1 MISEH
6 LKEHEILGIK
16 GNTDSRYVNITGDTM
31 TGPLIVQ
38 GAITGTSL
46 TDGTATLSSGN
57 LTGMGNITGDDVDLS
72 LGTGN
77 ITTSGLA
84 TVDDILLPNGGTV
97 GTATYKWLFD
107 ETNGDITTDGNVGIG
122 TTSPLYKLDV
132 NDEIR
137 NSAGDL
143 KIQADAQGNVVLF
156 GDTDV
161 GNDEEGK
168 SLVIHRR
175 AAEGDASIN
184 IGISAYK
191 TFLINYA
198 GGSMGFNAGSDKL
211 RLQYSANS
219 DVQMFDLAAEGE
231 TQELEIYG
239 YRTGDAKRS
248 LQIGVGVDAAD
259 TASFDGVS
267 NYYFDGNV
275 GIGVIDPE
283 TLTEWSS
290 TVPYLTLHN
299 TTEEDTDY
307 GRESRIIAKGEQ
319 SGTEETTLGY
329 MEFAHDGTGDDQKGI
344 FTLKLN
350 DGTDGDTPTAVM
362 TALANGNVGIGISAP
377 EELLHLVRSN
387 TYTRF
392 MVDSYD
398 DGAGYPIFR
407 MRKSK
412 SDTIGTKAETIDGDV
427 LGAISMMGVDS
438 GGNFDVGFEMRAV
451 QNGSSNTKVPT
462 DMYFESYSSTGLN
475 TNQFVLHNNNNVGI
489 GVSDPDT
496 KVEIYKAGTQL
507 KLSYD
512 ATNYIT
518 LATQSDGDLTIDSN
532 KASYDLDFGDGNLIT
547 TGIGNFGS
555 LVTPYT
561 KTVSISPAGG
571 DYTTIQAALTANTAG
586 GELFIVYPGTYTNDT
601 INFTA
606 NNQCVVGAGL
616 TPQQVVTAAD
626 AVICN
631 FGAFTG
637 CRIQNIKMTVT
648 AATSAIDTVIGST
661 GEIRLRDCHVAMTNS
676 NVTTSDQPSCIEVT
690 GAGTVIMNRGTIDYN
705 NDVDDTDGATAIK
718 RAVTLGTG
726 AEVELRRMTADI
738 DGSNQSLAMAM
749 FYGTS
754 TGIGIFERSCV
765 RIDDLGTT
773 IAAGMYFTGSGTSE
787 LYGNDVHV
795 TVGSGTGYG
804 AIIVGTVDIRSMLN
818 HYHIIDTGGTSYS
831 FSVGATASLVTQLDD
846 IIADDGVTG
855 KAANITYCHS
865 ASDGN
870 FDLSGALTVG
880 GVVTGDLSGGTAY
893 EGTAVASTGEGGA
906 SKYLREDGD
915 GTCSWQ
921 TPAGSGD
928 LLANGTVP
936 LTADWDA
943 GNSLYDITAVEFK
956 GALKGNADT
965 VTNATLTTAL
975 TVNTGTLTLTAD
987 AGNDSVLTIGGGA
1000 VSVSGSNTGDNTV
1013 CTSGDATTA
1022 ETLKTARDIYGNS
1035 FNGSADITA
1044 IIASTYGGTG
1054 NGFTKFTGATTAEKS
1069 YALPDA
1075 NATLL
1080 YSGGD
1085 AGTPSALVGTN
1096 ISGTGANFTA
1106 GTVSTIT
1113 GLAPDTQNTYART
1126 QYLIPYA
1133 SSTTAFGEIAIGTD
1147 GQVLTSGGAGVA
1159 PSFEDAAGGS
1169 TATREEVNSLLN
1181 AYRIAV
1187 NGSLVK
1193 FNLMDGIM
1201 DEFEDES
1208 GVDTG
1213 TSTNEDYDSSND
1225 LYSPATAETKSISQE
1240 TSNDYVQQ
1248 GDVSGQERR
1257 NSQSFTLSAEKT
1269 IDAVGIELDANS
1281 GSPSGDVTIRIETDS
1296 SSVPSGTLA
1305 NVNATKAVTVTA
1317 SQWNKFSF
1325 DTPFSL
1331 SSGTY
1336 WIVFTCADQSNNAY
1350 WTWKTSTSS
1359 LYAGGNMAYST
1370 DGGSSWTALETYDQ
1384 TFRVYTDEPGNMT
1397 LVSNS
1402 TEAEANPDTVRIVV
1416 FEEDVDAITENTDL
1430 KAYASRDN
1438 GGNWV
1443 QATLTDEGDYESGQR
1458 LLTGEADVSG
1468 QASDKTVKW
1477 KVETL
1482 NEKDCKIHGIGYLL
1496 K

>member
-16 GNTDSRYVNITGDTM
+16 GNTDSRYVNISGDTM

-107 ETNGDITTDGNVGIG
+107 ETNGDITATGNVGIG
-122 TTSPLYKLDV
+122 TTSPEYILDINGGT
-132 NDEIR
+132 NDNDSTIR
-137 NSAGDL
+137 IGNSDDTTILWIAGTRGAYGYNRSANL
-143 KIQADAQGNVVLF
+143 FTLQAGV
-156 GDTDV
+156 
-161 GNDEEGK
+161 GK
-168 SLVIHRR
+168 SLTFNT
-175 AAEGDASIN
+175 GAS
-184 IGISAYK
+184 
-191 TFLINYA
+191 TFGNNERMRIT
-198 GGSMGFNAGSDKL
+198 S
-211 RLQYSANS
+211 
-219 DVQMFDLAAEGE
+219 
-231 TQELEIYG
+231 
-239 YRTGDAKRS
+239 
-248 LQIGVGVDAAD
+248 
-259 TASFDGVS
+259 
-267 NYYFDGNV
+267 DGNV
-275 GIGVIDPE
+275 GIGETDPE

-329 MEFAHDGTGDDQKGI
+329 LEFAHDGTGDDQKGIFTLALNDGTDGDTPTAVMTVDSAGNVGIGTTAPGANLEVGGSANEKLRLVDTNSDGNPFLSFYQSTAERARIQYLDSGDQMYFYSQKKFSFRPQNVEAMVIDDGGNVGIGDTSPSTLTEWSSTVPYLTLHNTTEEDTDYGRESRIIAKGEQSGTEETTLGYLEFAHDGTGDDEKGI

-350 DGTDGDTPTAVM
+350 DGTDGDTPTSVVTVDSA
-362 TALANGNVGIGISAP
+362 GNVGIGTTGPGAP
-377 EELLHLVRSN
+377 LHINSTSGESIALLILE
-387 TYTRF
+387 
-392 MVDSYD
+392 
-398 DGAGYPIFR
+398 
-407 MRKSK
+407 
-412 SDTIGTKAETIDGDV
+412 SDV
-427 LGAISMMGVDS
+427 S
-438 GGNFDVGFEMRAV
+438 GGGYNEIQSKVVG
-451 QNGSSNTKVPT
+451 
-462 DMYFESYSSTGLN
+462 GLN
-475 TNQFVLHNNNNVGI
+475 FGGIRFYAESGAYDSSIRFVTQTASDSLTEQMVIQHDGNVGI
-489 GVSDPDT
+489 GVTDPDT
-496 KVEIYKAGTQL
+496 KLEILNGGTQA

-532 KASYDLDFGDGNLIT
+532 KTSYVLDLGDGTIET
-547 TGIGNFGS
+547 TGADWVKDTHIDWGTGANQVSAADVPVTILSGATYDDIQNFIDTTQSAGI
-555 LVTPYT
+555 
-561 KTVSISPAGG
+561 IS
-571 DYTTIQAALTANTAG
+571 G
-586 GELFIVYPGTYTNDT
+586 GEVTVNSPEDGMVDVAAGTGMIRSADTTTSPLLFFDWDATENVELTDNVLNYIIMNYHATTPFVSVITSLEDYDKNTQIPIDIVFRKGDEVEIDGSAGMFLPNYKQNMWHRLIHRGIEQINGTALVAESGTRYLT
-601 INFTA
+601 ITEGIYYYWVES
-606 NNQCVVGAGL
+606 VV
-616 TPQQVVTAAD
+616 D
-626 AVICN
+626 
-631 FGAFTG
+631 
-637 CRIQNIKMTVT
+637 
-648 AATSAIDTVIGST
+648 AIDT
-661 GEIRLRDCHVAMTNS
+661 
-676 NVTTSDQPSCIEVT
+676 T
-690 GAGTVIMNRGTIDYN
+690 GAGRFKPVYR
-705 NDVDDTDGATAIK
+705 DG
-718 RAVTLGTG
+718 GTG
-726 AEVELRRMTADI
+726 WT
-738 DGSNQSLAMAM
+738 
-749 FYGTS
+749 
-754 TGIGIFERSCV
+754 
-765 RIDDLGTT
+765 
-773 IAAGMYFTGSGTSE
+773 
-787 LYGNDVHV
+787 
-795 TVGSGTGYG
+795 YG
-804 AIIVGTVDIRSMLN
+804 AEAQQ
-818 HYHIIDTGGTSYS
+818 
-831 FSVGATASLVTQLDD
+831 FS
-846 IIADDGVTG
+846 
-855 KAANITYCHS
+855 NILY
-865 ASDGN
+865 D
-870 FDLSGALTVG
+870 
-880 GVVTGDLSGGTAY
+880 
-893 EGTAVASTGEGGA
+893 
-906 SKYLREDGD
+906 DGD
-915 GTCSWQ
+915 GT
-921 TPAGSGD
+921 PGD
-928 LLANGTVP
+928 IGVAKYATYYVYQCLEGDMYIQYGQGQNNTLTIAQNEDIPSPPNYLDKWATLRAKIIILNG
-936 LTADWDA
+936 A
-943 GNSLYDITAVEFK
+943 
-956 GALKGNADT
+956 
-965 VTNATLTTAL
+965 TNATSISNYSSTAFTSYAAGVHSELTGLAWTSSGH
-975 TVNTGTLTLTAD
+975 TGTATRL
-987 AGNDSVLTIGGGA
+987 AGFEGA
-1000 VSVSGSNTGDNTV
+1000 G
-1013 CTSGDATTA
+1013 A
-1022 ETLKTARDIYGNS
+1022 
-1035 FNGSADITA
+1035 
-1044 IIASTYGGTG
+1044 ASEYTMSGTG
-1054 NGFTKFTGATTAEKS
+1054 TEIPTTVSPTFTTPN
-1069 YALPDA
+1069 L
-1075 NATLL
+1075 
-1080 YSGGD
+1080 
-1085 AGTPSALVGTN
+1085 GTPSALVGTN

-1225 LYSPATAETKSISQE
+1225 LYSPDVVETKSISQE

-1248 GDVSGQERR
+1248 GDVGGQERR
-1257 NSQSFTLSAEKT
+1257 NAQSFTLSAQKT
-1269 IDAVGIELDANS
+1269 IDAIGIELDANS

-1296 SSVPSGTLA
+1296 SNVPSGTLA

-1370 DGGSSWTALETYDQ
+1370 DGGSSWTALGTYDQ